1 MKNLLNTQKLA
12 ALVIFQL
19 KFSKIYKRLKKIQ
32 NKKNKCLKYTNKAI
46 MKILSKINNQQ
57 KMILGLKI
65 DFFFPKVL
73 IFIIL
78 KIARTYL
85 LKKNLI
91 LVKIFPK
98 MKYNNFYLN
107 KKIATNNN
115 KFNLFNSRLQL

>member
-32 NKKNKCLKYTNKAI
+32 NKKNKYLKYTNKAI
-46 MKILSKINNQQ
+46 MKLLSKINNQQ
-57 KMILGLKI
+57 KMILGLQI

-73 IFIIL
+73 IFIIF
-78 KIARTYL
+78 KKVRTYF

-115 KFNLFNSRLQL
+115 KFNQFNSRLQL